1 MFCEKTKQN
10 ACLFFIIAL
19 LCKRTQFQKEVLFMA
34 YKTINPYTN
43 EVEKEF
49 PNATDEELEAVLAK
63 AHQL

>member
-1 MFCEKTKQN
+1 
-10 ACLFFIIAL
+10 
-19 LCKRTQFQKEVLFMA
+19 MA

-63 AHQL
+63 STPIIFRLAK

>member
-1 MFCEKTKQN
+1 
-10 ACLFFIIAL
+10 
-19 LCKRTQFQKEVLFMA
+19 MA

-63 AHQL
+63 HTNYI